1 MSIHTNTGTLAK
13 RNSGT
18 LVKSTTLRLLAIAI
32 ILFSFAGAAFADEP
46 GESIKVERLSF
57 PVTLSDG
64 SPAEIVG
71 NLYYKGSFHNR
82 TLLLAVHGANYNKKY
97 WDVPNINGHEY
108 SFARYMAEQKYAV
121 LAIDQLGAGE
131 STKPADGDLVTL
143 DQTASAIHQ
152 VITQLRS
159 GEGGVGYAFERVV
172 TVSHSLGSINAVY
185 EQGTYHDADA
195 VITTGMGHVP
205 HTLPVPQELIDFLS
219 QFEYFAVPSELRP
232 VMFYY
237 APGADPDVIQYD
249 VDNLSDNLA
258 RGQLTTGIMISFNFD
273 QEAMR
278 VGSVNGPVLVQL
290 GEFDGLFPASL
301 AGGEAAFFTG
311 ASSVTV
317 QPLPGV
323 GHDFNTHFRN
333 HEGWRLMD
341 EWLRAQGFGR

>member
-1 MSIHTNTGTLAK
+1 MSTH

-18 LVKSTTLRLLAIAI
+18 LVKATIRLLAFAVL
-32 ILFSFAGAAFADEP
+32 LFSFAGAAFADETP
-46 GESIKVERLSF
+46 NDIKVERLTF
-57 PVTLSDG
+57 PVTLADG
-64 SPAEIVG
+64 SAAEVVG
-71 NLYYKGSFHNR
+71 NLYYKGSFQNR
-82 TLLLAVHGANYNKKY
+82 TLLLAIHGANYNKKY
-97 WDVPNINGHEY
+97 WDVPVINGHEY
-108 SFARYMAEQKYAV
+108 SFARYMAERKYAV

-131 STKPADGDLVTL
+131 STKPADGDSVTL

-152 VITQLRS
+152 VIAQLRS
-159 GEGGVGYAFERVV
+159 GSNGVGQAFEKVV

-195 VITTGMGHVP
+195 VVTTGMGHVP

-219 QFEYFAVPSELRP
+219 QFEYFAVPGELRP

-249 VDNLSDNLA
+249 VNNLSDNLA
-258 RGQLTTGIMISFNFD
+258 RGQLTTGIMVSFSFD
-273 QEAMR
+273 QTAMR
-278 VGSVNGPVLVQL
+278 VGQVTGPVLVQL

-301 AGGEAAFFTG
+301 AGGEAAYFTS
-311 ASSVTV
+311 ASGVTV
-317 QPLPGV
+317 QALPGV

-333 HEGWRLMD
+333 HEGWRQMD

>member
-1 MSIHTNTGTLAK
+1 MSIQRNRANLAQHTAF
-13 RNSGT
+13 
-18 LVKSTTLRLLAIAI
+18 RLLVLALFI
-32 ILFSFAGAAFADEP
+32 FSFAGAAAAA
-46 GESIKVERLSF
+46 ESGQDIKVERLSF

-64 SPAEIVG
+64 SPAEVVG
-71 NLYYKGSFHNR
+71 HLYYKGSFHNR
-82 TLLLAVHGANYNKKY
+82 TLLLAIHGANYNHKY
-97 WDVPNINGHEY
+97 WDVPDINGHEY
-108 SFARYMAEQKYAV
+108 SFARYMAERKYAV
-121 LAIDQLGAGE
+121 LAIDQIGAGE
-131 STKPADGDLVTL
+131 STKPADGDSVTL

-159 GEGGVGYAFERVV
+159 GSNGAGYAFERVV
-172 TVSHSLGSINAVY
+172 TVGHSLGSINAVY

-205 HTLPVPQELIDFLS
+205 HAIPVPAELIAYLS

-249 VDNLSDNLA
+249 RDNLA
-258 RGQLTTGIMISFNFD
+258 DFLARAQLTTGILTAFNFD
-273 QEAMR
+273 QTALR

-301 AGGEAAFFTG
+301 AGAEAAYFTG
-311 ASSVTV
+311 ASNVTV
-317 QPLPGV
+317 QPLAGV

-341 EWLRAQGFGR
+341 EWLRAQGFGH